1 MSTPTWAAPL
11 SFDGLDLHLS
21 ELDLMADLDPDWIRW
36 AAEAIAAA
44 ALNALLRQATEG

>member
-21 ELDLMADLDPDWIRW
+21 ELDLMADLDPYWVGW
-36 AAEAIAAA
+36 AAEAVAAA
-44 ALNALLRQATEG
+44 ALHAADEVAS